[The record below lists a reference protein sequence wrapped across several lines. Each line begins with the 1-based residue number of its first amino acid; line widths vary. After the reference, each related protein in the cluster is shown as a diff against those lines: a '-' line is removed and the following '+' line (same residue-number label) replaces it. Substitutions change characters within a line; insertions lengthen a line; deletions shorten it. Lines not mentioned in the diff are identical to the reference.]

1 VMLGERP
8 LEECLR
14 LMRRSRFIVFP
25 SEWFEGLPRVIVEA
39 YACGKPV
46 VASRLGAMSEVIVDG
61 RTGLHFRAGD
71 SEDLAEKVRWLI
83 DHDDATRQMGR
94 EARLEFE
101 SKYSEER
108 NYELLMRIY
117 KRAIGM
123 SRKR

>member
-1 VMLGERP
+1 
-8 LEECLR
+8 
-14 LMRRSRFIVFP
+14 
-25 SEWFEGLPRVIVEA
+25 
-39 YACGKPV
+39 V

>member
-1 VMLGERP
+1 
-8 LEECLR
+8 
-14 LMRRSRFIVFP
+14 
-25 SEWFEGLPRVIVEA
+25 
-39 YACGKPV
+39 
-46 VASRLGAMSEVIVDG
+46 
-61 RTGLHFRAGD
+61 
-71 SEDLAEKVRWLI
+71 
-83 DHDDATRQMGR
+83 MGR